1 MSDEQAPVQDVAA
14 VASAALGLIGA
25 ALSAYFTWLFW
36 RVLSGPGDDNPI
48 GMAFGL
54 AAGLALIPAWGLI
67 RFFRRQRFSWASWL
81 WLVGALAVTALLV
94 PFAGMF
100 AR

>member
-1 MSDEQAPVQDVAA
+1 MSGEQAPVQEVAA
-14 VASAALGLIGA
+14 VVSAALGLIGA
-25 ALSAYFTWLFW
+25 ALSAYFAWLFW
-36 RVLSGPGDDNPI
+36 RVLSGPGDNNPM
-48 GMAFGL
+48 GMAFVL

-67 RFFRRQRFSWASWL
+67 RFFRRQRFSWAGWL

-94 PFAGMF
+94 PFAGVF